1 MTRQQNL
8 SIYKYNSPQSKH
20 SLGAQI
26 IFYLDEEECNYTYF
40 YNLAV
45 VWQDTCNGLIFMWNY
60 IQQEC
65 KQPQ

>member
-45 VWQDTCNGLIFMWNY
+45 V
-60 IQQEC
+60 
-65 KQPQ
+65 